1 MLKYFILIIV
11 VLAMLV
17 FVRLVLLRLRMDP
30 KSRPAW
36 IEPQVIEGSRYQSSS
51 SRYDA
56 PSPQRI
62 TTSSKRLSGKIAIIT
77 GAGSGIGRACAIA
90 FAREGARVALV
101 GRRRAPLEEAAREI
115 GGAAFVC
122 PGDVSEKNEIERIV
136 RETVAHFG
144 GLSVLVNDAGKLVA
158 GTAESHTEE
167 EWDATFNTNVRG
179 VWLLT
184 KAALPHMRKSGGGSI
199 INISSVLGLVGAKNR
214 VAYAASKG
222 AVTLMTKAMALDHA
236 AEQIRVNAICP
247 GIVETEMVSQF
258 ITNAPDPEAARK
270 QRVALHPLGRFGK
283 PEDIA
288 NCAVYLASDESAWVT
303 GAAFPVD
310 GGYSAV

>member
-1 MLKYFILIIV
+1 MLKIFLLILV
-11 VLAMLV
+11 VVTLLV
-17 FVRLVLLRLRMDP
+17 FIRLALLRLRMDP
-30 KSRPAW
+30 KSRPSYLP
-36 IEPQVIEGSRYQSSS
+36 EPITVQGRDWVVSK
-51 SRYDA
+51 
-56 PSPQRI
+56 PSPVS
-62 TTSSKRLSGKIAIIT
+62 TTGKRLSGKTALIT

-101 GRRRAPLEEAAREI
+101 GRRRGPLEDVAREI
-115 GGAAFVC
+115 GSAAFVC
-122 PGDVSEKNEIERIV
+122 PGDVSNKTDIERIV

-144 GLSVLVNDAGKLVA
+144 GLNVLVNNAGKLVA

-167 EWDATFNTNVRG
+167 EWDATFDTNVRG
-179 VWLLT
+179 VWLLS

-199 INISSVLGLVGAKNR
+199 INVSSVLGLLGAKNR

-222 AVTLMTKAMALDHA
+222 AITLMSKAMALDHA

-247 GIVETEMVSQF
+247 GIVETELVAQF
-258 ITNAPDPEAARK
+258 ITSAPDPEAARK

-288 NCAVYLASDESAWVT
+288 YMAVYLASDESAWVT

>member
-11 VLAMLV
+11 VLAILV
-17 FVRLVLLRLRMDP
+17 FVRLILLRLRMDP

-36 IEPQVIEGSRYQSSS
+36 VDPQVIMGSHHQGSSA
-51 SRYDA
+51 YE
-56 PSPQRI
+56 
-62 TTSSKRLSGKIAIIT
+62 TSSPRRNPANGKRLSGKIAIVT

-90 FAREGARVALV
+90 FVREGARVALV
-101 GRRRAPLEEAAREI
+101 GRRRIPLEEVAREI
-115 GGAAFVC
+115 GSAAFVC
-122 PGDVSEKNEIERIV
+122 PGDVSDKNDIERIV

-144 GLSVLVNDAGKLVA
+144 GLNVLVNNAGKLVA

-167 EWDATFNTNVRG
+167 EWDATQNTNVRG
-179 VWLLT
+179 VWLLS
-184 KAALPHMRKSGGGSI
+184 KAVLPHMRKSGGGSI

-222 AVTLMTKAMALDHA
+222 AVTLMSKAMALDHA
-236 AEQIRVNAICP
+236 PENIRVNAICP
-247 GIVETEMVSQF
+247 GIVETELVSQF

-270 QRVALHPLGRFGK
+270 HRVALHPMGRFGK

-288 NCAVYLASDESAWVT
+288 YCAVYLASDECAWVT

>member
-11 VLAMLV
+11 VLAILV
-17 FVRLVLLRLRMDP
+17 FVRLIVLRLRMDP

-36 IEPQVIEGSRYQSSS
+36 VDPQLIMGSQYQSSS
-51 SRYDA
+51 AHQTS
-56 PSPQRI
+56 SPRRI
-62 TTSSKRLSGKIAIIT
+62 PTSSKRLSGKIAIIT

-101 GRRRAPLEEAAREI
+101 GRRRAPLEEVAGEI
-115 GGAAFVC
+115 GSAAFVSV
-122 PGDVSEKNEIERIV
+122 GDVSDKNDIERIV

-144 GLSVLVNDAGKLVA
+144 GLNVLVNNAGKLVA

-179 VWLLT
+179 AWLLS

-199 INISSVLGLVGAKNR
+199 INISSVLGLVGARNR

-222 AVTLMTKAMALDHA
+222 AITLMSKAMALDHA
-236 AEQIRVNAICP
+236 PENIRVNAICP
-247 GIVETEMVSQF
+247 GIVETELVAQF
-258 ITNAPDPEAARK
+258 INNAP
-270 QRVALHPLGRFGK
+270 
-283 PEDIA
+283 
-288 NCAVYLASDESAWVT
+288 
-303 GAAFPVD
+303 
-310 GGYSAV
+310 

>member
-1 MLKYFILIIV
+1 MLKYFILFIV
-11 VLAMLV
+11 VLAILV
-17 FVRLVLLRLRMDP
+17 FVRLILLRLRMDP

-36 IEPQVIEGSRYQSSS
+36 VDPQLIMGSQYQSASS
-51 SRYDA
+51 YDA

-62 TTSSKRLSGKIAIIT
+62 P
-77 GAGSGIGRACAIA
+77 IA

-101 GRRRAPLEEAAREI
+101 GRRRAPLDEVAGEI
-115 GGAAFVC
+115 GSAALVC
-122 PGDVSEKNEIERIV
+122 PGDVSDKNDIERIV

-144 GLSVLVNDAGKLVA
+144 GLNVLVNNAGKLVA

-167 EWDATFNTNVRG
+167 EWDATQDTNVRG
-179 VWLLT
+179 VWLLS
-184 KAALPHMRKSGGGSI
+184 KAALPHMRRSGGGSI
-199 INISSVLGLVGAKNR
+199 INISSVLGLLGAKNR

-222 AVTLMTKAMALDHA
+222 AVTLMSKAMALDHA
-236 AEQIRVNAICP
+236 SEQIRVNAICP
-247 GIVETEMVSQF
+247 GIVETELVSQF

-270 QRVALHPLGRFGK
+270 QRVALHPMGRFGK

-288 NCAVYLASDESAWVT
+288 YCAVYLASDESAWVT